1 MVYFKQV
8 SSQTASK
15 NLSHVLEVLQP
26 NQVQQ
31 NDRSTLRHRRRR
43 WSSHV
48 SGGALNRPTPEQET
62 KPFVFDLKN
71 FPDLANADLSSLNPN
86 IQVTIEVV
94 ESPQTEMEMD
104 LAKEGRSDWSLSTL
118 DWLGNRK
125 LFWPLFW
132 KYPDSEENEQS
143 HGSLE
148 DSSEDLG
155 LEYDG
160 EEPVPS
166 GVGGEWDGRWN
177 QGWDSTDEYEY
188 EEQEWSSWSPCSIT
202 CGSGNQ
208 KRMRSCG
215 YACTAT
221 ETRTCDL
228 KHCPGNIFCYA
239 HEVSV
244 VGRRQE
250 PPDTRVG
257 ASEKTSVTLGRGAR
271 GRIFAPLVKPAHPS
285 VSVLSVFTDVDSCE
299 QWLSC
304 KNDFLQKY
312 LHQVLT
318 ELPGCPC
325 RYPSEVVYSAV
336 SIFDDKL
343 RRSFRWRDA
352 SGPKEQL
359 AVYKAT
365 ARVCVRSMLSLDSS
379 TLASQHCCYDQSMQ
393 LLTRGSGAGTPDL
406 ISADF
411 SPELHHKVD
420 VLPWVLC
427 KGDWSRFHAARPP
440 NNGLRCAENPPE
452 EAYVRQLEEARE
464 Y

>member
-1 MVYFKQV
+1 MRTSGRKGCLLCRVFLAALLVPAVRGFPAKTRDSGLLEV
-8 SSQTASK
+8 SSQTASE

-202 CGSGNQ
+202 CGNGNQ

-228 KHCPGNIFCYA
+228 KHCPDDVDFVTDLMPFTPQTA
-239 HEVSV
+239 T
-244 VGRRQE
+244 E
-250 PPDTRVG
+250 P
-257 ASEKTSVTLGRGAR
+257 
-271 GRIFAPLVKPAHPS
+271 IPA
-285 VSVLSVFTDVDSCE
+285 VFTDVDSCE